1 MSDPKPFVVRDCTM
15 TALATGLDARNLRE
29 LRDRVKRIP
38 EGSLYYH
45 FWGRL
50 LRPVFERREYNN
62 DFANWAAYSLRDR
75 RLAERLALVDPADF
89 PDTGRL
95 REELVDII
103 EDRLA
108 EAPEVPWA
116 SSDEAF
122 HFIRGQLVVFDTH
135 RRIEE
140 PEELAGVCP
149 RLSLSSVYY
158 HFVDAR
164 NRSVD
169 GVDDFQAW
177 LRERAP
183 DRADVCDRLDRLDL
197 SFMTLPR
204 LRDRLDVIFRDCFG
218 EGGEA

>member
-1 MSDPKPFVVRDCTM
+1 M

-62 DFANWAAYSLRDR
+62 DFANWCAYSLRDR
-75 RLAERLALVDPADF
+75 RLAERLALIDPADF
-89 PDTGRL
+89 PDMERL
-95 REELVDII
+95 REEVVDII

-108 EAPEVPWA
+108 EAPEAPWA
-116 SSDEAF
+116 VSDETF
-122 HFIRGQLVVFDTH
+122 HFIQGQLVVFDTH
-135 RRIEE
+135 RRIEA
-140 PEELAGVCP
+140 PEELAELCP

-164 NRSVD
+164 NRSPD
-169 GVDDFQAW
+169 GTDDFQRW
-177 LRERAP
+177 LRQVAP
-183 DRADVCDRLDRLDL
+183 DDTRICDRLQRVDL
-197 SFMTLPR
+197 SFITLPR
-204 LRDRLDVIFRDCFG
+204 LRDGLSRLFQECFAA
-218 EGGEA
+218 GGER